1 VRADGRRWGVLAAV
15 VLLVLSTASSARSGV
30 SVRERICEA
39 AQREGTLHILMHL
52 QEVAEDLEKA
62 LKRKFPWLSIRT
74 VADIAAPT
82 RAVAEAQA
90 GRHDH
95 DLFYW
100 SIPGVLPLY
109 ERRLLASFSEEE
121 TRAFDIPGS
130 GRLLGGAAL
139 SVASVVH
146 ALAYDSRRI
155 RAEEV
160 PRKWEDLL
168 QERWRGR
175 LVSEITAVTN
185 GIAALGLLFGEAWAF
200 DFTRRLRDEARI
212 TLVPS
217 PEIARRMVLFG
228 EKDLHWTVLGAIIQR
243 RERLQE
249 PWGWAPVSPTFA
261 GRFVIAMFARAPHP
275 NAARCAA
282 LWLASREGKA
292 ALEEVSYSFGD
303 ATPGSPTRVR
313 KEIDRMR
320 IRVFLE
326 NVEVARRRLELYGR
340 LVPVLTG
347 QVR

>member
-1 VRADGRRWGVLAAV
+1 MVIALFLTLVAV
-15 VLLVLSTASSARSGV
+15 SPLRGQV

-39 AQREGTLHILMHL
+39 ARQEGTLHILMHL

-62 LKRKFPWLSIRT
+62 LKKKFGWLRIRT

-90 GRHDH
+90 GRYDH

-109 ERRLLASFSEEE
+109 ERKLLAPFSEEE
-121 TRAFDIPGS
+121 TRAFDVPGS
-130 GRLLGGAAL
+130 GRLLAGAAL

-146 ALAYDSRRI
+146 TLAYDSRRI
-155 RAEEV
+155 RAEDV

-200 DFTRRLRDEARI
+200 DFTRKLRDEARI

-228 EKDLHWTVLGAIIQR
+228 EKDLHWTPLGTILQR

-292 ALEEVSYSFGD
+292 TLEEVSYSFGD

-313 KEIDRMR
+313 KEIERMR

-326 NVEVARRRLELYGR
+326 NVEVAKRRLELYGR